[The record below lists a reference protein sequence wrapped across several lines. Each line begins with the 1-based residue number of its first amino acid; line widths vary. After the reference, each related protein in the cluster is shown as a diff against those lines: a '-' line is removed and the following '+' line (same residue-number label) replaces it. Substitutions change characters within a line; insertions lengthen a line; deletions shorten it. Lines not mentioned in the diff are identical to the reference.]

1 MARLSKAT
9 VLVLHLLI
17 VLLLD
22 QTSSFVK
29 AFSRSIVRTQV
40 SFRLSGS
47 IPISLNSTNGTFS
60 NEASTFGNG
69 LGTQKRNLYI
79 FQSINKQW
87 QLSVAD
93 FKKYPWQYIS
103 IPIIAGLVGYVT
115 NWLGV
120 YMLFYPI
127 DWVGV
132 PIKRWAEQP
141 LGLLG
146 WQGVVPTKR
155 FQMAKKMVDVTI
167 NQLITIQEM
176 FSRLDP
182 DDMAKILTSSLSS
195 VVYGGLVPSGMLQTV
210 MRRIAS
216 DMIKNIEKIV
226 DIRRLVITGM
236 TTDPRTLG
244 LFFQKVGAA
253 ELKFLVNSGTY
264 CGFALGLL
272 QMIQWMVYPK
282 GWTLPV
288 GGALVGYVT
297 NWIALKW
304 IFEPLNPTKI
314 GPFVFQGLFLTRQ
327 REVSNE
333 FCSYI
338 TANVLNSK
346 EVWKSIF
353 DRSLPQFAE
362 LIRSNAAFLNNDQIK
377 NIIGSLKRQLISDAN
392 ADFHSLHKYINRQL
406 NLRPTLIHRMNKLT
420 PSQFEQVLH
429 PIFQE
434 DELTLIIAGGVLGAV
449 AGLGQWWLAS
459 YLEKKAA
466 KKKEKLPKEK
476 CGHDKSRKE
485 IEGKSLMAWK
495 DWEGLL

>member
-1 MARLSKAT
+1 MVQLSKAT
-9 VLVLHLLI
+9 VLVLHLLML
-17 VLLLD
+17 LLLD
-22 QTSSFVK
+22 PTTSYVK
-29 AFSRSIVRTQV
+29 AFSRSITRSNI
-40 SFRLSGS
+40 SFRLSSS
-47 IPISLNSTNGTFS
+47 IPISTHSVNGTFA
-60 NEASTFGNG
+60 NEASLISLNAGD
-69 LGTQKRNLYI
+69 QKPSNNI
-79 FQSINKQW
+79 FKSIGKQW
-87 QLSVAD
+87 TLSVAD
-93 FKKYPWQYIS
+93 FKKNPWQYLS
-103 IPIIAGLVGYVT
+103 IPVIAGLVGYIT

-127 DWVGV
+127 EWAGI

-141 LGLLG
+141 LGLIG

-155 FQMAKKMVDVTI
+155 FQMAKTMVDVTI

-176 FSRLDP
+176 FGRLEP
-182 DDMAKILTSSLSS
+182 DAMAKILASSLSS
-195 VVYGGLVPSGMLQTV
+195 VVYGGLVPSSMLQTV

-216 DMIKNIEKIV
+216 DMIKNIEMIV
-226 DIRRLVITGM
+226 DIRQLVITGM

-272 QMIQWMVYPK
+272 QMIQWMIYPK

-314 GPFVFQGLFLTRQ
+314 GPFIFQGLFLTRQ

-338 TANVLNSK
+338 AANVLNSK
-346 EVWKSIF
+346 EVWKSVF
-353 DRSLPQFAE
+353 DRSLPQFSE
-362 LIRSNAAFLNNDQIK
+362 LIRSNAPFLNTGQIT
-377 NIIGSLKRQLISDAN
+377 NIVSSLKRQLITNVN
-392 ADFHSLHKYINRQL
+392 ADIHPLHKYINRQL

-449 AGLGQWWLAS
+449 AGLGQWWLSS
-459 YLEKKAA
+459 YFEKKAA
-466 KKKEKLPKEK
+466 AKKAAQNQL
-476 CGHDKSRKE
+476 
-485 IEGKSLMAWK
+485 
-495 DWEGLL
+495 